1 MDAFVAKIQNKSS
14 SQDIKDIKDIKE
26 QNETNNK
33 INKDKNN
40 ISEGLGGEIVNKTE
54 QQTNI
59 PQKREAEEN
68 DKNVKKRQAEI
79 KTSRDNSCNRKEFK
93 FGKNIFNCAANKKDI

>member
-33 INKDKNN
+33 INEDEGN
-40 ISEGLGGEIVNKTE
+40 ISEDVGGKISNKIE
-54 QQTNI
+54 
-59 PQKREAEEN
+59 RE
-68 DKNVKKRQAEI
+68 
-79 KTSRDNSCNRKEFK
+79 
-93 FGKNIFNCAANKKDI
+93 